1 MERNLENVSS
11 LYTSLKSAGMPDDM
25 IKEIVTD
32 YVKRTLAV
40 VPEISELI
48 SKFLANTSSR
58 ISLFSSLALS
68 NG

>member
-1 MERNLENVSS
+1 
-11 LYTSLKSAGMPDDM
+11 MPDDM